1 MTLPDFSHI
10 AIIGLGQMGASLGL
24 ALKAGGVTAHI
35 TGFDPN
41 PHHELTALSQHSVDS
56 VEPTDALTV
65 RGAELVIICAP
76 VGAYAS
82 IAHNIAPHLAQGV
95 LITDIGSIK
104 AQAIADVMPHLPAH
118 ACFVPSH
125 PVAGSEKTGPAH
137 ARSNFFE
144 RKLFLITPQDD
155 TLPEAIDI
163 IAALWNATGANV
175 EVLPPELHD
184 QIYALM
190 SHLPQLMAFAAMPLL
205 HAQGANL
212 HADDTLYARFIR
224 IGRSDPIMW
233 RDVFLNNAD
242 HMLATAAQVQH
253 IVQHMRDELVL
264 GSAGNTETVDA
275 SERSYLLKNA
285 WPRMLASSLIV
296 AAELYESGLGTRIA
310 RFAAGGF
317 TDFTSPAMQPPEDDM
332 HRVSKGATL
341 MIEWLNDYL
350 ARHTAIMT
358 AIETRDADGLLQLL
372 SDCQRDGLALLSAS
386 H

>member
-1 MTLPDFSHI
+1 MTLPDFSRI

-24 ALKAGGVTAHI
+24 ALKAGGITAHI
-35 TGFDPN
+35 SGYDPN
-41 PHHELTALSQHSVDS
+41 PHHELTALSQHAIDS
-56 VEPTDALTV
+56 VAPTDAEAV
-65 RGAELVIICAP
+65 RHAELVIICAP
-76 VGAYAS
+76 VGAYAA
-82 IAHNIAPHLAQGV
+82 IAQNIAPHLAQGA
-95 LITDIGSIK
+95 LITDVGSIK
-104 AQAIADVMPHLPAH
+104 AQAVHDVAPHLPAH

-125 PVAGSEKTGPAH
+125 PVAGSEKTGPEH

-163 IAALWNATGANV
+163 IAALWNATGATV
-175 EVLPPELHD
+175 EILPPELHD

-205 HAQGANL
+205 RAQGATL
-212 HADDTLYARFIR
+212 LPDDALYARFIR

-233 RDVFLNNAD
+233 RDVFLNNAA

-253 IVQHMRDELVL
+253 ILQHMRDELVL
-264 GSAGNTETVDA
+264 GSAGNTETPDA
-275 SERSYLLKNA
+275 TERRYLLKAA
-285 WPRMLASSLIV
+285 WPRLLASSLV
-296 AAELYESGLGTRIA
+296 VSAQLYEQQLGTRIA

-332 HRVSKGATL
+332 PLVSKGAAL

-358 AIETRDADGLLQLL
+358 AIESRDADGLLALL
-372 SDCQRDGLALLSAS
+372 SDCQRDGLALLAPS